1 MSRLLW
7 INNSHQRDKRLM
19 LKVFHN
25 LILSVHLN
33 HFLISHS
40 RSPLRYTQSSL
51 LLWILMIWWT
61 LKWRDFTY
69 INNQIKRGVQNL
81 KSRKMIWSSLV
92 LLSRIRIW
100 SNLVLLIWSN
110 LVLLSRIMIW
120 SRLVLSSRV
129 KRLKSSQTRPWLIL
143 HNILRWSLL
152 ILLFNLLLSNLML
165 RSLFHLTK
173 AEDLCPTL
181 NMPHLFIRIKD
192 HSANWKLMM

>member
-1 MSRLLW
+1 MMSRLLW

-33 HFLISHS
+33 NFLISHS

-69 INNQIKRGVQNL
+69 INSQIKRGVQNL

-100 SNLVLLIWSN
+100 SNLVLL
-110 LVLLSRIMIW
+110 SRIMIW
-120 SRLVLSSRV
+120 SRQVLSSRL
-129 KRLKSSQTRPWLIL
+129 KILKSSQTRPWLIL
-143 HNILRWSLL
+143 HNILR
-152 ILLFNLLLSNLML
+152 
-165 RSLFHLTK
+165 
-173 AEDLCPTL
+173 
-181 NMPHLFIRIKD
+181 
-192 HSANWKLMM
+192 